1 MSGLLRFILLVVSI
15 LAAIWIFRRI
25 RKCKIK
31 QEDAVYWIAFSFLLA
46 VLGICPQ
53 LSYFMADLLGIAAP
67 VNFVFLMI
75 LFLLIEKLLSVSI
88 QLSLLESK
96 VQVMAAELAIRNK
109 NLEEKGAC
117 HGTLQDKSQDSIIH
131 NNEVNCE
138 ITEIKKEI
146 GEKNGQA

>member
-1 MSGLLRFILLVVSI
+1 MTRLLRLILLVVSI

-31 QEDAVYWIAFSFLLA
+31 QEDAAFWIVFACILA

-75 LFLLIEKLLSVSI
+75 LFLVIEKLLSVSI

-109 NLEEKGAC
+109 DLEENGVC
-117 HGTLQDKSQDSIIH
+117 HGTLQDRTQD
-131 NNEVNCE
+131 N
-138 ITEIKKEI
+138 I
-146 GEKNGQA
+146 GELEQRTDHESITHTDNV